1 MLPVFRCPSDAGKRA
16 VLLFIENSFNIF
28 VWNSEHESGK
38 FLYEKKI
45 EPDERMREKNAKGA
59 GMDRIGI
66 IFGGKSTEHEVS
78 LVSAR
83 SVAEAL
89 NRKKHEPV
97 LIGITK
103 DGEWKR
109 FLGPV
114 SMMTEG
120 SWEECAEPFE
130 IRQLKELDLVFPVL
144 HGKYGEDGTIQGLFE
159 MLGVPYAGC
168 GVLASSLAMDKAASK
183 LIFQSCSLP
192 TPDFQLILR
201 EELAAHM
208 EEAADRCEADLHY
221 PMFVKPANTGSS
233 VGISKVRTREELK
246 AGLTEAA
253 QYDRRIVVENGVDAL
268 EVETGVIGNDR
279 PDCATVGSIQ
289 AARDFYDYTAKYQ
302 EDAGTVIQVPA
313 QLDDELIEQV
323 KKTAVRAYQALD
335 CAGCARVDFLVDRKT
350 GKLYINE
357 LNTIPG
363 FTSLSM
369 FPMIWK
375 ERGVSF
381 TELIDR
387 IIDYGYD
394 RFRDGMRKAEN
405 RAVPGEERE
414 RNAEGRAALA

>member
-1 MLPVFRCPSDAGKRA
+1 
-16 VLLFIENSFNIF
+16 
-28 VWNSEHESGK
+28 
-38 FLYEKKI
+38 
-45 EPDERMREKNAKGA
+45 
-59 GMDRIGI
+59 MDRIGI

-83 SVAEAL
+83 SVAEAI
-89 NRKKHEPV
+89 NKQKHEPV
-97 LIGITK
+97 LIGISK
-103 DGEWKR
+103 SGEWKK
-109 FLGPV
+109 FCGPV
-114 SMMTEG
+114 SMMTDEN
-120 SWEECAEPFE
+120 WEEYAEPFSLE
-130 IRQLKELDLVFPVL
+130 KLHDLDLVFPVL

-183 LIFQSCSLP
+183 LVFQSCSLP

-201 EELAAHM
+201 DELSSHL

-246 AGLTEAA
+246 NGMLEAA
-253 QYDRRIVVENGVDAL
+253 RFDRRIVVENGVDAL

-279 PDCATVGSIQ
+279 PECAAVGSIQ

-302 EDAGTVIQVPA
+302 EDAGTIIQVPA

-323 KKTAVRAYQALD
+323 KQTAIRAYQALD

-375 ERGVSF
+375 EKGVSF

-387 IIDYGYD
+387 IIDYGYA
-394 RFRDGMRKAEN
+394 RFQDGMRKEQ
-405 RAVPGEERE
+405 RE
-414 RNAEGRAALA
+414 DNFSGCQEQDAADEQAALA